1 MTGVDIQKLHPQ
13 VPFLYEMV
21 ISFFESTR
29 ETLDPV
35 LQAIDG
41 YQKLKTDSD
50 GKPTAPDHVARKFA
64 ELPGGEAVHY
74 VGACLSATTNLG
86 LAYIHSFR
94 LLSFLSQ
101 NKDAL
106 PANTANP
113 HLVKLYDAL
122 PMASREALSSV
133 YDQIGAHDF
142 EMEMS
147 AGPFPEK
154 TSEEPISSG
163 GGFRA
168 TLAYWQSSKM
178 LHDSHL
184 SLSAADGTP
193 VMRIFIPL
201 RSVFILDRIIAEQI
215 APKLGRNYKT
225 MDRQMSSRTKDPVLK
240 WDGES
245 IFVSLPDKLGRVI
258 EVKWN
263 PTVTSV
269 VRIRE
274 SGTEVWGPGF
284 ETPFNKCSFV
294 DLEPDT
300 EYDVQVTHKNNDG
313 ESEPVIS
320 SFKTGSREQ

>member
-1 MTGVDIQKLHPQ
+1 MTSVDIQKSHPQ

-41 YQKLKTDSD
+41 YRKLETDSD

-64 ELPGGEAVHY
+64 ELPDGVAVRY

-86 LAYIHSFR
+86 LAYVHSFR
-94 LLSFLSQ
+94 LLSFLTQ

-106 PANTANP
+106 PANVAKP

-122 PMASREALSSV
+122 PIASREALCNV
-133 YDQIGAHDF
+133 YNQVGAHDF

-147 AGPFPEK
+147 AGPFPKK
-154 TSEEPISSG
+154 TREEPIYSG
-163 GGFRA
+163 GNLRA
-168 TLAYWQSSKM
+168 TLAYWQSSRM

-184 SLSAADGTP
+184 SLSAADSTP

-201 RSVFILDRIIAEQI
+201 RSVFVLDRIIADQI

-225 MDRQMSSRTKDPVLK
+225 MDQQMSSRTKDPVLK
-240 WDGES
+240 WEGES
-245 IFVSLPDKLGRVI
+245 IFVSLPDKLGRVL

-274 SGTEVWGPGF
+274 SGTKVWSPGF
-284 ETPFNKCSFV
+284 ETPFNRCSFV
-294 DLEPDT
+294 DLKPNT
-300 EYDVQVTHKNNDG
+300 EYDVQVTHKNNVG
-313 ESEPVIS
+313 ESEPAIS
-320 SFKTGSREQ
+320 SFKTGSRAK